1 MSDAAGAFVLLGR
14 ILFVIQL
21 LFAGV
26 AFHMQKTKMA
36 EQYAQAMRFPVPAIA
51 GWPIGIWMVAGS
63 VSVAL
68 GIWPDLGSLM
78 LGAFLLTAMAYFH
91 RYWELEDEQQKML
104 QQTQFFRNLSMLGAA
119 LVMFGTFVALG
130 PELRFTITEP
140 LFSF

>member
-1 MSDAAGAFVLLGR
+1 MSDAAGAFVLVGR

-26 AFHMQKTKMA
+26 AFHIQKTKMA
-36 EQYAQAMRFPVPAIA
+36 EQYAQALRFPVPAIA
-51 GWPIGIWMVAGS
+51 GWPTGLWMIAGS
-63 VSVAL
+63 ISVAL
-68 GIWPDLGSLM
+68 GIWPDVGSLM
-78 LGAFLLTAMAYFH
+78 LGAFLLLAMVSFH

-130 PELRFTITEP
+130 PEMRFTITEP
-140 LFSF
+140 LFRF

>member
-1 MSDAAGAFVLLGR
+1 MSDAAGAFVLMGR

-26 AFHMQKTKMA
+26 AFHIQKTKMA
-36 EQYAQAMRFPVPAIA
+36 EQYAQALRFPVPAIA
-51 GWPIGIWMVAGS
+51 GWPTGLWMIAGS
-63 VSVAL
+63 ISVAL
-68 GIWPDLGSLM
+68 GIWPDVGSLM
-78 LGAFLLTAMAYFH
+78 LGAFLLLAMVSFH

-130 PELRFTITEP
+130 PEMRFTITEP
-140 LFSF
+140 LFRF